1 MAEIV
6 NGEVNVKFSV
16 NGRKVEDPVDLN
28 IQEDRLYVLEEILR
42 VTSVLNLQ
50 NPLQEIVV
58 KRRI

>member
-16 NGRKVEDPVDLN
+16 NGRTVEEPVDLN

-50 NPLQEIVV
+50 NPLHEIVV